1 MSQEAILHI
10 LRGLLGIAV
19 FTGIAVLLSENRR
32 AINWRAVA
40 IGLALQFA
48 FAALVLHAPP
58 VRWVIDGVGAF
69 FAMLLSFSQ
78 EGTRFLFGSLMDEQK
93 HGVVFALGVL
103 PSIIFFSAFT
113 SALYHLGILQK
124 IVFGIAWLV
133 TKTMRL
139 SGPETLSASANVF
152 LGQTEA
158 PLLVKPYL
166 AAMSRSEIF
175 CIMVG
180 GMATVAGGVMV
191 AYIALLGGT
200 DPAQQVAFATHLI
213 TKSVITVP
221 AALMVAKILIPQSG
235 ETDTSLRLGG
245 ERPHCNL
252 LDAICGGTTDGLKL
266 AANIGAMLIVFTA
279 LVALANHILSEW
291 IGAPLGLNAAVSSL
305 SGGVFENFSLEFLF
319 GILFAPVAWL
329 MGVGDASVLQ
339 SGALLG
345 TRTAL
350 NEFVA
355 FLDLAALKDAGKIT
369 DPRDLM
375 ILTYALCGFANIV
388 SIGIQI
394 GGIGSIAPSQRQNLA
409 RLGWKAL
416 LAASLA
422 CFLTATISGILVP
435 L

>member
-1 MSQEAILHI
+1 M
-10 LRGLLGIAV
+10 
-19 FTGIAVLLSENRR
+19 T
-32 AINWRAVA
+32 
-40 IGLALQFA
+40 
-48 FAALVLHAPP
+48 
-58 VRWVIDGVGAF
+58 
-69 FAMLLSFSQ
+69 
-78 EGTRFLFGSLMDEQK
+78 
-93 HGVVFALGVL
+93 
-103 PSIIFFSAFT
+103 
-113 SALYHLGILQK
+113 
-124 IVFGIAWLV
+124 
-133 TKTMRL
+133 
-139 SGPETLSASANVF
+139 
-152 LGQTEA
+152 
-158 PLLVKPYL
+158 
-166 AAMSRSEIF
+166 RSEIF

-180 GMATVAGGVMV
+180 GMATVAGGVLI
-191 AYIALLGGT
+191 AYISLLGGS
-200 DPAQQVAFATHLI
+200 DPAQQVVFATHLI

-221 AALMVAKILIPQSG
+221 AALMVSKILIPQDALP
-235 ETDTSLRLGG
+235 DTSLRLDSA
-245 ERPHCNL
+245 RPHCNL

-266 AANIGAMLIVFTA
+266 AANVGAMLIVFTA
-279 LVALANHILSEW
+279 LVALANHILSQW

-305 SGGVFENFSLEFLF
+305 SGGVFENFSLDFLF

-329 MGVGDASVLQ
+329 MGIGDGHILQ

-355 FLDLAALKDAGKIT
+355 FLDLAALKDAGKFT

-416 LAASLA
+416 LAASIA
-422 CFLTATISGILVP
+422 CFLSATISGILVP

>member
-1 MSQEAILHI
+1 MLPEALEHI
-10 LRGLLGIAV
+10 LRGFLGIVV
-19 FTGIAVLLSENRR
+19 FTGLAVLLSEKRR
-32 AINWRAVA
+32 AISWRIVA
-40 IGLALQFA
+40 AGLILQFA
-48 FAALVLHAPP
+48 FAALVIYAPP
-58 VRWVIDGVGAF
+58 VRWAIEGIGSF
-69 FAMLLSFSQ
+69 FVMLLSFAQ
-78 EGTRFLFGSLMDEQK
+78 DGTRFLFGSLMDEDK
-93 HGVVFALGVL
+93 HGVVFALAVL

-124 IVFGIAWLV
+124 IVLGIAWLV

-139 SGPETLSASANVF
+139 SGAETLSASANVF

-158 PLLVKPYL
+158 PLLVKPDL
-166 AAMSRSEIF
+166 PRMTRSEIF

-180 GMATVAGGVMV
+180 GMATVAGGVLI
-191 AYIALLGGT
+191 AYISLLGGS
-200 DPAQQVAFATHLI
+200 DPAQQVVFATHLI

-221 AALMVAKILIPQSG
+221 AALMVSKILIPQDALP
-235 ETDTSLRLGG
+235 DTSLRLDSA
-245 ERPHCNL
+245 RPHCNL

-266 AANIGAMLIVFTA
+266 AANVGAMLIVFTA
-279 LVALANHILSEW
+279 LVALANHILSQW

-305 SGGVFENFSLEFLF
+305 SGGVFENFSLDFLF

-329 MGVGDASVLQ
+329 MGIGDGHILQ

-355 FLDLAALKDAGKIT
+355 FLDLAALKDAGKFT

-416 LAASLA
+416 LAASIA
-422 CFLTATISGILVP
+422 CFLSATISGILVP

>member
-1 MSQEAILHI
+1 MLPEALEHI
-10 LRGLLGIAV
+10 LRGFLGIVV
-19 FTGIAVLLSENRR
+19 FTGLAVLLSEKRR
-32 AINWRAVA
+32 AISWRIVA
-40 IGLALQFA
+40 AGLILQFA
-48 FAALVLHAPP
+48 FAALVIYAPP
-58 VRWVIDGVGAF
+58 VRWAIEGVGSF
-69 FAMLLSFSQ
+69 FVMLLSFAQ
-78 EGTRFLFGSLMDEQK
+78 DGTRFLFGSLMDEDK
-93 HGVVFALGVL
+93 HGVVFALAVL

-124 IVFGIAWLV
+124 IVLGIAWLV

-139 SGPETLSASANVF
+139 SGAETLSASANVF

-166 AAMSRSEIF
+166 PRMTRSEIF

-180 GMATVAGGVMV
+180 GMATVAGGVLI
-191 AYIALLGGT
+191 AYISLLGGS
-200 DPAQQVAFATHLI
+200 DPAQQVVFATHLI

-221 AALMVAKILIPQSG
+221 AALMVSKILIPQDSLP
-235 ETDTSLRLGG
+235 DTSLRLDST
-245 ERPHCNL
+245 RPHCNL

-266 AANIGAMLIVFTA
+266 AANVGAMLIVFTA
-279 LVALANHILSEW
+279 LVALANHILSQW

-305 SGGVFENFSLEFLF
+305 SGGVFENFSLDFLF

-329 MGVGDASVLQ
+329 MGIGDGHILQ

-355 FLDLAALKDAGKIT
+355 FLDLAALKDAGKFT

-416 LAASLA
+416 LAASIA
-422 CFLTATISGILVP
+422 CFLSATISGILVP

>member
-1 MSQEAILHI
+1 MLPEALEHI
-10 LRGLLGIAV
+10 LRGFLGIVV
-19 FTGIAVLLSENRR
+19 FTGLAVLLSENRR
-32 AINWRAVA
+32 AISWRIVA
-40 IGLALQFA
+40 AGLILQFA
-48 FAALVLHAPP
+48 FAALVIYAPP
-58 VRWVIDGVGAF
+58 VRWAIEGVGSF
-69 FAMLLSFSQ
+69 FVMLLSFAQ
-78 EGTRFLFGSLMDEQK
+78 DGTRFLFGSLMDEDK
-93 HGVVFALGVL
+93 HGVVFALAVL

-124 IVFGIAWLV
+124 IVLGIAWLV

-139 SGPETLSASANVF
+139 SGAETLSASANVF

-166 AAMSRSEIF
+166 PRMTRSEIF

-180 GMATVAGGVMV
+180 GMATVAGGVLI
-191 AYIALLGGT
+191 AYISLLGGS
-200 DPAQQVAFATHLI
+200 DPAQQVVFATHLI

-221 AALMVAKILIPQSG
+221 AALMVSKILIPQDSLP
-235 ETDTSLRLGG
+235 DTSLRLDST
-245 ERPHCNL
+245 RPHCNL

-266 AANIGAMLIVFTA
+266 AANVGAMLIVFTA
-279 LVALANHILSEW
+279 LVALANHILSQW

-305 SGGVFENFSLEFLF
+305 SGGVFENFSLDFLF

-329 MGVGDASVLQ
+329 MGIGDGHILQ

-355 FLDLAALKDAGKIT
+355 FLDLAALKDAGKFT

-416 LAASLA
+416 LAASIA
-422 CFLTATISGILVP
+422 CFLSATISGILVP

>member
-1 MSQEAILHI
+1 MLPEALEHI
-10 LRGLLGIAV
+10 LRGFLGIVV
-19 FTGIAVLLSENRR
+19 FTGLAVLLSENRR
-32 AINWRAVA
+32 AISWRIVA
-40 IGLALQFA
+40 AGLILQFA
-48 FAALVLHAPP
+48 FAALVIYAPP
-58 VRWVIDGVGAF
+58 VRWAIEGVGSF
-69 FAMLLSFSQ
+69 FVMLLSFAQ
-78 EGTRFLFGSLMDEQK
+78 DGTRFLFGSLMDEDK
-93 HGVVFALGVL
+93 HGVVFALAVL

-124 IVFGIAWLV
+124 IVLGIAWLV

-139 SGPETLSASANVF
+139 SGAETLSASANVF

-166 AAMSRSEIF
+166 PRMTRSEIF

-180 GMATVAGGVMV
+180 GMATVAGGVLI
-191 AYIALLGGT
+191 AYISLLGGS
-200 DPAQQVAFATHLI
+200 DPAQQVVFATHLI

-221 AALMVAKILIPQSG
+221 AALMVSKILIPQDALP
-235 ETDTSLRLGG
+235 DTSLRLDSA
-245 ERPHCNL
+245 RPHCNL

-266 AANIGAMLIVFTA
+266 AANVGAMLIVFTA
-279 LVALANHILSEW
+279 LVALANHILSQW

-305 SGGVFENFSLEFLF
+305 SGGVFENFSLDFLF

-329 MGVGDASVLQ
+329 MGIGDGHILQ

-355 FLDLAALKDAGKIT
+355 FLDLAALKDAGKFT

-416 LAASLA
+416 LAASIA
-422 CFLTATISGILVP
+422 CFLSATISGILVP

>member
-1 MSQEAILHI
+1 MLPEALEHI
-10 LRGLLGIAV
+10 LRGFLGILV
-19 FTGIAVLLSENRR
+19 FTGLAVLLSENRR
-32 AINWRAVA
+32 AISWRIVA
-40 IGLALQFA
+40 IGLILQFA
-48 FAALVLHAPP
+48 FAALVIYAPP
-58 VRWVIDGVGAF
+58 VRWAIEGVGSF
-69 FAMLLSFSQ
+69 FVMLLSFAQ
-78 EGTRFLFGSLMDEQK
+78 DGTRFLFGSLMDEDK
-93 HGVVFALGVL
+93 HGVVFALAVL

-124 IVFGIAWLV
+124 IVLGIAWLV

-139 SGPETLSASANVF
+139 SGAETLSASANVF

-166 AAMSRSEIF
+166 PRMTRSEIF

-180 GMATVAGGVMV
+180 GMATVAGGVLI
-191 AYIALLGGT
+191 AYISLLGGS
-200 DPAQQVAFATHLI
+200 DPAQQVVFATHLI

-221 AALMVAKILIPQSG
+221 AALMVSKILIPQDALP
-235 ETDTSLRLGG
+235 DTSLRLDSA
-245 ERPHCNL
+245 RPHCNL

-266 AANIGAMLIVFTA
+266 AANVGAMLIVFTA
-279 LVALANHILSEW
+279 LVALANHILSQW

-305 SGGVFENFSLEFLF
+305 SGGVFENFSLDFLF

-329 MGVGDASVLQ
+329 MGIGDGHILQ

-355 FLDLAALKDAGKIT
+355 FLDLAALKDAGKFT

-416 LAASLA
+416 LAASIA
-422 CFLTATISGILVP
+422 CFLSATISGILVP

>member
-1 MSQEAILHI
+1 MLPEALEHI
-10 LRGLLGIAV
+10 LRGFLGIVV
-19 FTGIAVLLSENRR
+19 FTGLAVLLSENRR
-32 AINWRAVA
+32 AISWRIVA
-40 IGLALQFA
+40 AGLILQFA
-48 FAALVLHAPP
+48 FAALVIYAPP
-58 VRWVIDGVGAF
+58 VRWAIEGIGSF
-69 FAMLLSFSQ
+69 FVMLLSFAQ
-78 EGTRFLFGSLMDEQK
+78 DGTRFLFGSLMDEDK
-93 HGVVFALGVL
+93 HGVVFALAVL

-124 IVFGIAWLV
+124 IVLGIAWLV

-139 SGPETLSASANVF
+139 SGAETLSASANVF

-166 AAMSRSEIF
+166 PRMTRSEIF

-180 GMATVAGGVMV
+180 GMATVAGGVLI
-191 AYIALLGGT
+191 AYISLLGGS
-200 DPAQQVAFATHLI
+200 DPAQQVVFATHLI

-221 AALMVAKILIPQSG
+221 AALMVSKILIPQDALP
-235 ETDTSLRLGG
+235 DTSLRLDSA
-245 ERPHCNL
+245 RPHCNL

-266 AANIGAMLIVFTA
+266 AANVGAMLIVFTA
-279 LVALANHILSEW
+279 LVALANHILSQW

-305 SGGVFENFSLEFLF
+305 SGGVFENFSLDFLF

-329 MGVGDASVLQ
+329 MGIGDGHILQ

-355 FLDLAALKDAGKIT
+355 FLDLAALKDAGKFT

-416 LAASLA
+416 LAASIA
-422 CFLTATISGILVP
+422 CFLSATISGILVP

>member
-1 MSQEAILHI
+1 MLPEALEHI
-10 LRGLLGIAV
+10 LRGFLGIVV
-19 FTGIAVLLSENRR
+19 FTGLAVLLSEKRR
-32 AINWRAVA
+32 AISWRIVA
-40 IGLALQFA
+40 AGLILQFA
-48 FAALVLHAPP
+48 FAALVIYAPP
-58 VRWVIDGVGAF
+58 VRWAIEGIGSF
-69 FAMLLSFSQ
+69 FVMLLSFAQ
-78 EGTRFLFGSLMDEQK
+78 DGTRFLFGSLMDEDK
-93 HGVVFALGVL
+93 HGVVFALAVL

-124 IVFGIAWLV
+124 IVLGIAWLV

-139 SGPETLSASANVF
+139 SGAETLSASANVF

-166 AAMSRSEIF
+166 PRMTRSEIF

-180 GMATVAGGVMV
+180 GMATVAGGVLI
-191 AYIALLGGT
+191 AYISLLGGS
-200 DPAQQVAFATHLI
+200 DPAQQVVFATHLI

-221 AALMVAKILIPQSG
+221 AALMVSKILIPQDALP
-235 ETDTSLRLGG
+235 DTSLRLDSA
-245 ERPHCNL
+245 RPHCNL

-266 AANIGAMLIVFTA
+266 AANVGAMLIVFTA
-279 LVALANHILSEW
+279 LVALANHILSQW
-291 IGAPLGLNAAVSSL
+291 IGAPLGPNAAVSSL
-305 SGGVFENFSLEFLF
+305 SDGVFENFSLDFLF

-329 MGVGDASVLQ
+329 MGIGDGHILQ

-355 FLDLAALKDAGKIT
+355 FLDLAALKDAGKFT

-416 LAASLA
+416 LAASIA
-422 CFLTATISGILVP
+422 CFLSATISGILVP

>member
-1 MSQEAILHI
+1 MLPEALEHI
-10 LRGLLGIAV
+10 LRGFLGIVV
-19 FTGIAVLLSENRR
+19 FTGLAVLLSENRR
-32 AINWRAVA
+32 AISWRIVA
-40 IGLALQFA
+40 AGLILQFA
-48 FAALVLHAPP
+48 FAALVIYAPP
-58 VRWVIDGVGAF
+58 VRWAIEGVGSF
-69 FAMLLSFSQ
+69 FVMLLSFAQ
-78 EGTRFLFGSLMDEQK
+78 DGTRFLFGSLMDEDK
-93 HGVVFALGVL
+93 HGVVFALAVL

-124 IVFGIAWLV
+124 IVLGIAWLV

-139 SGPETLSASANVF
+139 SGAETLSASANVF

-166 AAMSRSEIF
+166 PRMTRSEIF

-180 GMATVAGGVMV
+180 GMATVAGGVLI
-191 AYIALLGGT
+191 AYISLLGGS
-200 DPAQQVAFATHLI
+200 DPAQQVVFATHLI

-221 AALMVAKILIPQSG
+221 AALMVSKILIPQNALP
-235 ETDTSLRLGG
+235 DTSLRLDSA
-245 ERPHCNL
+245 RPHCNL

-266 AANIGAMLIVFTA
+266 AANVGAMLIVFTA
-279 LVALANHILSEW
+279 LVALANHILSQW

-305 SGGVFENFSLEFLF
+305 SGGVFENFSLDFLF

-329 MGVGDASVLQ
+329 MGIGDGHILQ

-355 FLDLAALKDAGKIT
+355 FLDLAALKDAGKFT

-416 LAASLA
+416 LAASIA
-422 CFLTATISGILVP
+422 CFLSATISGILVP

>member
-1 MSQEAILHI
+1 MLPEALEHI
-10 LRGLLGIAV
+10 LRGFLGIVV
-19 FTGIAVLLSENRR
+19 FTGLAVLLSENRR
-32 AINWRAVA
+32 AINWRIVA
-40 IGLALQFA
+40 AGLILQFA
-48 FAALVLHAPP
+48 FAALVIYAPP
-58 VRWVIDGVGAF
+58 VRWAIEGIGSF
-69 FAMLLSFSQ
+69 FVMLLSFAQ
-78 EGTRFLFGSLMDEQK
+78 DGTRFLFGSLMDEDK
-93 HGVVFALGVL
+93 HGVVFALAVL

-124 IVFGIAWLV
+124 IVLGIAWLV

-139 SGPETLSASANVF
+139 SGAETLSASANVF

-166 AAMSRSEIF
+166 PRMTRSEIF

-180 GMATVAGGVMV
+180 GMATVAGGVLI
-191 AYIALLGGT
+191 AYISLLGGS
-200 DPAQQVAFATHLI
+200 DPAQQVVFATHLI

-221 AALMVAKILIPQSG
+221 AALMVSKILIPQDSLP
-235 ETDTSLRLGG
+235 DTSLRLDSA
-245 ERPHCNL
+245 RPHCNL

-266 AANIGAMLIVFTA
+266 AANVGAMLIVFTA
-279 LVALANHILSEW
+279 LVALANHILSQW

-305 SGGVFENFSLEFLF
+305 SGGVFENFSLDFLF

-329 MGVGDASVLQ
+329 MGIGDGHILQ

-355 FLDLAALKDAGKIT
+355 FLDLAALKDAGKFT
-369 DPRDLM
+369 APRDMM

-416 LAASLA
+416 LAASIA
-422 CFLTATISGILVP
+422 CFLSATISGILVP